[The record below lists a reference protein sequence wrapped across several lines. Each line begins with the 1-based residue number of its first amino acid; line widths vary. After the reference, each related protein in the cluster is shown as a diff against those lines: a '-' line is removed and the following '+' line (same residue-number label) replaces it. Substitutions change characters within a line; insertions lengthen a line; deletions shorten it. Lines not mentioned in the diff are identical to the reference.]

1 MNHFNMDKAALLLYL
16 SFCLLLACGSKVG
29 AQGVYWSQTLTV
41 SDSSVNRVQFD
52 GSSKETI
59 ALGGIPFGIVFE
71 SGSSL
76 YGTDNLTIYR
86 MKSNGSDR
94 ADLGTFSAAGAA
106 LDIELDEL
114 NGKVYWTTNNAIHR
128 ADLSGANHQIIL
140 SFGTTSEGLALDP
153 MKGKIY
159 FGTEANG
166 AGNDL
171 VEVINFDGTGR
182 TTFRQLPVAAGVHDV
197 DIDLVTGR
205 IYWSQTDVRIPV
217 ADRSIYGANIDGT
230 GQIDHIFNPAGGAG
244 TGIHFDPVDYKLY
257 AFGHPEGNV
266 GSTIYRFNPDGSG
279 VETLVSDIGL
289 GGARYIA
296 VSHVPEPSSVLIF
309 SVSSAMAL
317 ASWRRRTVR

>member
-59 ALGGIPFGIVFE
+59 ALGGIPLGIVFE

-244 TGIHFDPVDYKLY
+244 TGIHFDPVGRLQAIRLWSPGRQRRLDNIP
-257 AFGHPEGNV
+257 FQ
-266 GSTIYRFNPDGSG
+266 SG
-279 VETLVSDIGL
+279 WL
-289 GGARYIA
+289 
-296 VSHVPEPSSVLIF
+296 
-309 SVSSAMAL
+309 
-317 ASWRRRTVR
+317 WC